1 MKVTLAA
8 PYTDA
13 DGKTHPADTTL
24 DLDIAEASHLMF
36 YGLAREASAPAEAD
50 TKKKG

>member
-1 MKVTLAA
+1 MRVTLAA
-8 PYTDA
+8 PYVDA
-13 DGKTHPADTTL
+13 DGKNHAANTTL
-24 DLDIAEASHLMF
+24 DLDDAEASRLLH